1 MFWIL
6 VLNKG
11 DGVDTEGY
19 IVYGMVFG
27 FIALWLLFS
36 LAKKLGGSEKFPRP
50 KEGADEDRE

>member
-1 MFWIL
+1 M

-11 DGVDTEGY
+11 DGVDTESY

-50 KEGADEDRE
+50 KEDTDEDRE